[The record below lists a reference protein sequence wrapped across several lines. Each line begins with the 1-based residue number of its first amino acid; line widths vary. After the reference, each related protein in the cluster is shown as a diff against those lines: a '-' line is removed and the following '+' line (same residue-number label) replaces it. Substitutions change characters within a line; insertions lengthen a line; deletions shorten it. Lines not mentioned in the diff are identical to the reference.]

1 MSAPRLRVALVF
13 PGCHREGG
21 VERVVRELARRV
33 GLHHDVAFVG
43 DRFDPIGMD
52 GVRFLP
58 VEGRDRPAMP
68 VPVSFRRRAARTLAA
83 HRFDVVT
90 GFGVEC
96 PPGDVAVVQSVH
108 RAWLGRSG
116 PVPTPWGSAP
126 AVARYA
132 MPRHL
137 TLLGLERS
145 YFSSPRLAAVMATSA
160 GTAEEVVTGYGVA
173 PDRVAVM
180 PNGFDH
186 HEFNLAVRA
195 DQRADQRARM
205 GADAQIVI
213 LFVANELHRKGFA
226 TLVEAVARVGDP
238 RLRVDVVG
246 RASTDGYAAHI
257 HGLGLEDRVRWH
269 GAQRDVAPWYAAADL
284 CILPT
289 QYEPFGNV
297 IVESLAT
304 GTPVITT
311 EVAGASSA
319 VRPDVNGLLQH
330 DPLDADELARLLRR
344 ALDDDRLAT
353 WSASATTDLH
363 RFDWDVIAVQF
374 EDTLTAV
381 ADRRR

>member
-1 MSAPRLRVALVF
+1 VA
-13 PGCHREGG
+13 H
-21 VERVVRELARRV
+21 
-33 GLHHDVAFVG
+33 HHDVTFVG
-43 DRFDPIGMD
+43 DRFDPVGMQ
-52 GVRFLP
+52 GVRFEP
-58 VEGRDRPAMP
+58 VGGRARPG
-68 VPVSFRRRAARTLAA
+68 VPAPLSFRRRAGRSLAQR
-83 HRFDVVT
+83 RFDVVAT
-90 GFGVEC
+90 FGVEC
-96 PPGDVAVVQSVH
+96 PPGDVAVVGSVH

-137 TLLGLERS
+137 ALLGLERA
-145 YFSSPRLAAVMATSA
+145 YFSSPRLAAVLATSA

-186 HEFNLAVRA
+186 DEFNLAVRA
-195 DQRADQRARM
+195 EHRSRQRAEM
-205 GADAQIVI
+205 GADGQIVI

-226 TLVEAVARVGDP
+226 TLIEAVARVDDP

-246 RASTDGYAAHI
+246 RASTEGYAAHI
-257 HGLGLEDRVRWH
+257 HGLGLDARVHWH

-284 CILPT
+284 CVLPT

-311 EVAGASSA
+311 EVAGASPA
-319 VRPDVNGLLQH
+319 VRPDENGLLQH
-330 DPLDADELARLLRR
+330 DPLDADELARLLRQ
-344 ALDDDRLAT
+344 ALDGDRLAT
-353 WSASATTDLH
+353 WSASAPADLE
-363 RFDWDVIAVQF
+363 RFDWDVVAAQF
-374 EDTLTAV
+374 AATVTGV
-381 ADRRR
+381 AARRP